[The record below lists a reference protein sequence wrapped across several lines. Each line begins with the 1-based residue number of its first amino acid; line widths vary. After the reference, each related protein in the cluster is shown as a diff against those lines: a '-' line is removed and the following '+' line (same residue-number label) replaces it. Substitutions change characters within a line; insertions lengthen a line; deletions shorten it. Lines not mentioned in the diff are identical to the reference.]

1 MPTVGTFFV
10 LAVFVAVVLPVMTK
24 ATPRKTI
31 KALMNAIIRFN
42 LITSKNFLSS
52 GKFKA
57 NKKGQTS
64 KLWFALYGTE
74 ACCVKTHADFFEYQ
88 SEPAQIQTVC
98 QIVSVWTAL
107 QSERP
112 ALP

>member
-10 LAVFVAVVLPVMTK
+10 LVVFVAVVLPVITK

-31 KALMNAIIRFN
+31 KALINAIIRFN
-42 LITSKNFLSS
+42 LITSKDFLSS

-74 ACCVKTHADFFEYQ
+74 ACCV
-88 SEPAQIQTVC
+88 
-98 QIVSVWTAL
+98 
-107 QSERP
+107 
-112 ALP
+112 

>member
-1 MPTVGTFFV
+1 
-10 LAVFVAVVLPVMTK
+10 
-24 ATPRKTI
+24 
-31 KALMNAIIRFN
+31 MNAIIRFN

-74 ACCVKTHADFFEYQ
+74 ACCVKTQADFFEYH
-88 SEPAQIQTVC
+88 SEPAQIHTVC
-98 QIVSVWTAL
+98 PIVSVWTAL